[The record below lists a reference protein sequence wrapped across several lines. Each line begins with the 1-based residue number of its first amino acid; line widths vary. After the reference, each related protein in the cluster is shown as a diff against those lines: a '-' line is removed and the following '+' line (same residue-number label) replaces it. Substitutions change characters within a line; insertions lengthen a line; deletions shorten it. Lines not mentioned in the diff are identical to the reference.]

1 MGAWITFDT
10 RDKALRKSHFSVSS
24 TASPMGGGYYSKWI
38 IYALRLEWL
47 CSGRLK
53 EGLKMS
59 DSAKCPI
66 VHGAITTV
74 ENSNMDWWP
83 KALNFDILH
92 QHDSKTNPLGKDF
105 NYHQELKKLDIPAL
119 KKDLH
124 ALMTDTQSWWPADW
138 GHYGGLMIRM
148 SWHAAG
154 SYRVADGRGGGGTG
168 NQRFAP
174 LNSWP
179 DNVNLDKAR
188 RLLWPIKKKYGNK
201 VSWAD
206 LLVLA
211 GTIAYE
217 SMGLKT
223 FGFGFG
229 RADIWHPELDI
240 YWGSEKE
247 FLAPSEMR
255 YENLADPSTLE
266 NPLAATHMGLIYV
279 NPEGVNGVSDPLKT
293 AGQVRETFARMAMN
307 DEETVAL
314 TAGGHT
320 VGKAHGNGN
329 ASRLGPAPEGADIS
343 EQGFGW
349 MNHETRSIGRDT
361 VSSGI
366 EGAWTTN
373 PTKWDNGYFYLLFT
387 YDWELKKS
395 PAGAQQWEPINIKE
409 EDKPVDVEDP
419 SIRYNPI
426 MTDADMAMIKDPI
439 YREISEKFYK
449 NPAYFDEVFARA
461 WFKLTHRD
469 LGPKSR
475 YFGPDVPAE
484 DLIWQDPIP
493 TGNTNYKVSEVKTK
507 IAATDLSIS
516 DLVST
521 AWDSART
528 FRGSDLRGGAN
539 GARIRLEPQK
549 NWEGNEPER
558 LNRVLSVLEPIA
570 KASGASLADV
580 IVLAGNVGVE
590 KAAKA
595 AGFDIEVPFKQGR
608 GDASA
613 EQTDADS
620 FAPLEPIHDGFRNWL
635 KKNYTV
641 TPEELMLDRTQLMG
655 LTAHEMT
662 VLIGGMR
669 VLGTNHGGSK
679 HGVFT
684 DRVGVLTTDFFT
696 TLTDM
701 KYVWEPAGDNLYKI
715 RNRETG
721 EVTYSATRV
730 DLVFGSNSILRAY
743 VEVYAQDD
751 CKEKFVTDFIAAWTK
766 VMNADLI

>member
-1 MGAWITFDT
+1 
-10 RDKALRKSHFSVSS
+10 
-24 TASPMGGGYYSKWI
+24 
-38 IYALRLEWL
+38 
-47 CSGRLK
+47 
-53 EGLKMS
+53 MS

-83 KALNFDILH
+83 KALKFDILH
-92 QHDSKTNPLGKDF
+92 QQDSKTNPLGKDF
-105 NYHQELKKLDIPAL
+105 NYHEELKKLDIPAL

-247 FLAPSEMR
+247 FLAPSNLR
-255 YENLADPSTLE
+255 YENLDDPSTLE

-329 ASRLGPAPEGADIS
+329 ASRLGPAPEGAEIS

-493 TGNTNYKVSEVKTK
+493 AGSTNYKVSEVKSK
-507 IAATDLSIS
+507 ISATDLSVS

-549 NWEGNEPER
+549 NWEGNEPAR

-570 KASGASLADV
+570 KTSGASLADV

-590 KAAKA
+590 RAAKA
-595 AGFDIEVPFKQGR
+595 AGFDVEVPFKQGR

-613 EQTDADS
+613 EQTDVDS

-641 TPEELMLDRTQLMG
+641 SPEELMLDRTQLMG

-662 VLIGGMR
+662 VLVGGMR
-669 VLGTNHGGSK
+669 VLGTNHGESK

-715 RNRETG
+715 RNRENG